1 MHRRAVPTERRNTTT
16 ELGRMAEARA
26 LAHLQAAGLEL
37 IGRNYACR
45 GGEIDLIL
53 REGRVLVI
61 VEVRSKSR
69 HDYGSAAASVDRRK
83 QRRITLATRH
93 LLARQPELARL
104 PVRFDVVAI
113 DTSAATDAA
122 AINWIRD
129 AFRVA

>member
-1 MHRRAVPTERRNTTT
+1 VPTERRKTTT
-16 ELGRMAEARA
+16 ELGRKAEADA
-26 LAHLQAAGLEL
+26 LAHLLAAGLQL

-53 REGRVLVI
+53 REGGVLVI

-69 HDYGSAAASVDRRK
+69 RDYGSAAASVDRRK
-83 QRRITLATRH
+83 QQRITLAARH

-113 DTSAATDAA
+113 DPGGPTGAA
-122 AINWIRD
+122 AITWIRD
-129 AFRVA
+129 AFRLGQ